1 MLRSTWTYFGLGALV
16 GAALFWVSDSS
27 GWLVTPGLGDVA
39 EAPLAPREERI
50 EGSRP
55 ASSAV
60 QEQSSTR
67 PPTSTTSS
75 SGLTTT
81 SSDPV
86 CELPLCQLHER
97 SAPQL
102 FILEHTDG
110 AGHRMKSILEAMAIA
125 WRNKMNFGGLVG
137 QLQPLTDQHINFRVI
152 SDAIFGEEAS
162 KDLYIYNISNKPRW
176 EGVFDSVR
184 QLESGREHLKEKA
197 FAYCHA
203 VNEWGYDRSIPTSS
217 YFPGWLRD
225 GMRKHLDTRPLLF
238 AAGKV
243 SVVIH
248 LRRSDLERGD
258 TRATPDEYYYRLAKE
273 IGQILPAEL
282 LDFHVWSS
290 TKNIPAYDYH
300 YWTSKDYD
308 GYRERGMTVHL
319 DEQIDN
325 NDDMIK
331 AWTHMARADIFI
343 MSQSSFSMVPAYMNT
358 NCVIYPSNID
368 APLENWINGRNEAR
382 ESYKQEL
389 EACVGRAQKHAGVA
403 ATTGSAGVENEK
415 VPQVREKTEMES
427 KTCNLKVCNLHEAQV
442 PRLYILEHTDGAGHR
457 MKSILEAIAIA
468 WRNTLN
474 FGGVVGQLQPL
485 TDQHINFRVIVDAL
499 FGPDASRDFFLYNIS
514 SRPNFA
520 MEFENVRKLEAGAK
534 QLPAG
539 ALVYCSAVN
548 EWGYDRSIPTS
559 SYFPGWLRN
568 ELRQHL
574 DTRPLLF
581 AAGKVSVVIHL
592 RRSDLERSDTRATPD
607 AYYYRLAK
615 EIGHIVSFETLDFH
629 VWSSTKN
636 IPAYDYH
643 YWTSKDYDGY
653 RERGMT
659 VHLDEQIDNNDDMI
673 KAWTHMARADI
684 FIMSQSS
691 FSMVP
696 AYLNTNCVIYPSNID
711 APLENWVDGK
721 DNKRSQY
728 QASLQKCVAR
738 AVEGSQTERRPR
750 RAVGTAPCADHFA
763 MIGPIRFYSP
773 VGSFLVANWLISNL
787 AYSNFFL
794 QPRGPDETT
803 RWQGYG
809 FDFVHNLL
817 HMTGEKVLQPFHDP
831 DRRLVALFNGEI
843 YNWEELGSELG
854 SSFRSDGEVIL
865 SEYQRHGGSFVRRL
879 DGEFALALFDFQRRE
894 LILARDPF
902 GTKPLWFASSA
913 ALGRFACAS
922 YRSALERLGF
932 EEQDIHQV
940 EPNTAL
946 HLRLPSTE
954 AGEAEAPVVIHQAA
968 VFEFDMRQHK
978 ADTKDWQKLF
988 LKAIQKRAGST
999 RFAPGRAV
1007 PAMCLSDG
1015 YDSGSIAVAL
1025 GELGIAPAMYT
1036 VQAREDVRVL
1046 LARLEAMRVRHMNAS
1061 WKLTQ
1066 LSQEEFQREKTFLRE
1081 NAEKVFYKLRPG
1093 YANVDDKAAAGLSW
1107 IYRQAAHFGQ
1117 RLFLSGSG
1125 ADEVISDYGAYGAPL
1140 EFHSTLMGH
1149 FPENLSTAF
1158 PWLNFYLGTQQ
1169 DYLAKEESTAGAHG
1183 VETRYPFLDRSLVQ
1197 EFLWLSNDAKNSL
1210 YKAPIHEF
1218 LASEQFPFVPGVKRG
1233 FSADRNLAGS
1243 SEGHDDAGA
1252 ARARL
1257 WARARAR
1264 ERGDGGEVETATV
1277 AACSHQCEEE
1287 GSFSLEELME
1297 VVELESVRIKDLSEA
1312 LPALQR
1318 ARARRAQQ
1326 ALRPPLS
1333 LAAAN
1338 GVEPTPGVVILTSCM
1353 EEHYFLTYCGPLFS
1367 SIGEAFHSPSDE
1379 SRPRV
1384 PVVKVMVATA
1394 GLAAATLEAVSR
1406 VMPWVEFAPFQEH
1419 EEQLSSH
1426 EDPTEGENYRR
1437 LTYQSLK
1444 LQQYLLLWQTRI
1456 LPLKEVAF
1464 VLCMDSDMV
1473 VAKPFMHV
1481 FELLQQRQ
1489 VDIAFSY
1496 YDGTREVPWGS
1507 TEELAFTK
1515 KKGYVRLQG
1524 GLLIMR
1530 NSLDALQWFAT
1541 WKSLTEVT
1549 LFHNEN
1555 ENDLGQ
1561 RWRDLLE
1568 EFKGPSQAALAFL
1581 LTQGEV
1587 EKVMKDAATCC
1598 SSLRSIELESLRPG
1612 GENFRVTMMGLPT
1625 QYLNDAE
1632 STADGLLPQTAHIV
1646 HLKGTWWR
1654 NVLPEGRREIT
1665 TPTRSFAWNWQAF
1678 ELWHHHYVHFL
1689 RLLRDGG
1696 FEVH

>member
-1 MLRSTWTYFGLGALV
+1 
-16 GAALFWVSDSS
+16 
-27 GWLVTPGLGDVA
+27 
-39 EAPLAPREERI
+39 
-50 EGSRP
+50 
-55 ASSAV
+55 
-60 QEQSSTR
+60 
-67 PPTSTTSS
+67 
-75 SGLTTT
+75 
-81 SSDPV
+81 
-86 CELPLCQLHER
+86 
-97 SAPQL
+97 
-102 FILEHTDG
+102 
-110 AGHRMKSILEAMAIA
+110 
-125 WRNKMNFGGLVG
+125 
-137 QLQPLTDQHINFRVI
+137 
-152 SDAIFGEEAS
+152 
-162 KDLYIYNISNKPRW
+162 
-176 EGVFDSVR
+176 
-184 QLESGREHLKEKA
+184 
-197 FAYCHA
+197 
-203 VNEWGYDRSIPTSS
+203 
-217 YFPGWLRD
+217 
-225 GMRKHLDTRPLLF
+225 MRKHLDTRPLLF

-442 PRLYILEHTDGAGHR
+442 PRL
-457 MKSILEAIAIA
+457 KSILEAIAIA

-514 SRPNFA
+514 SRSNFA

-539 ALVYCSAVN
+539 AL
-548 EWGYDRSIPTS
+548 
-559 SYFPGWLRN
+559 
-568 ELRQHL
+568 
-574 DTRPLLF
+574 RPLRE
-581 AAGKVSVVIHL
+581 A
-592 RRSDLERSDTRATPD
+592 
-607 AYYYRLAK
+607 
-615 EIGHIVSFETLDFH
+615 
-629 VWSSTKN
+629 SS
-636 IPAYDYH
+636 
-643 YWTSKDYDGY
+643 
-653 RERGMT
+653 M
-659 VHLDEQIDNNDDMI
+659 
-673 KAWTHMARADI
+673 
-684 FIMSQSS
+684 
-691 FSMVP
+691 
-696 AYLNTNCVIYPSNID
+696 C
-711 APLENWVDGK
+711 
-721 DNKRSQY
+721 
-728 QASLQKCVAR
+728 
-738 AVEGSQTERRPR
+738 
-750 RAVGTAPCADHFA
+750 
-763 MIGPIRFYSP
+763 
-773 VGSFLVANWLISNL
+773 SFLVANWLISNL

-894 LILARDPF
+894 LILARERSDPF

-954 AGEAEAPVVIHQAA
+954 AGEAEAPVATGEREGGAGGV
-968 VFEFDMRQHK
+968 E
-978 ADTKDWQKLF
+978 
-988 LKAIQKRAGST
+988 AIQKRAGST

-1140 EFHSTLMGH
+1140 
-1149 FPENLSTAF
+1149 
-1158 PWLNFYLGTQQ
+1158 
-1169 DYLAKEESTAGAHG
+1169 
-1183 VETRYPFLDRSLVQ
+1183 
-1197 EFLWLSNDAKNSL
+1197 
-1210 YKAPIHEF
+1210 
-1218 LASEQFPFVPGVKRG
+1218 
-1233 FSADRNLAGS
+1233 
-1243 SEGHDDAGA
+1243 
-1252 ARARL
+1252 
-1257 WARARAR
+1257 
-1264 ERGDGGEVETATV
+1264 ATW
-1277 AACSHQCEEE
+1277 
-1287 GSFSLEELME
+1287 
-1297 VVELESVRIKDLSEA
+1297 
-1312 LPALQR
+1312 
-1318 ARARRAQQ
+1318 
-1326 ALRPPLS
+1326 
-1333 LAAAN
+1333 
-1338 GVEPTPGVVILTSCM
+1338 VEPTRFTG
-1353 EEHYFLTYCGPLFS
+1353 
-1367 SIGEAFHSPSDE
+1367 
-1379 SRPRV
+1379 
-1384 PVVKVMVATA
+1384 
-1394 GLAAATLEAVSR
+1394 SR
-1406 VMPWVEFAPFQEH
+1406 VRTVVRTGDAG
-1419 EEQLSSH
+1419 
-1426 EDPTEGENYRR
+1426 TE
-1437 LTYQSLK
+1437 SLK

-1456 LPLKEVAF
+1456 LPLK
-1464 VLCMDSDMV
+1464 
-1473 VAKPFMHV
+1473 
-1481 FELLQQRQ
+1481 
-1489 VDIAFSY
+1489 
-1496 YDGTREVPWGS
+1496 
-1507 TEELAFTK
+1507 
-1515 KKGYVRLQG
+1515 
-1524 GLLIMR
+1524 
-1530 NSLDALQWFAT
+1530 
-1541 WKSLTEVT
+1541 
-1549 LFHNEN
+1549 
-1555 ENDLGQ
+1555 
-1561 RWRDLLE
+1561 
-1568 EFKGPSQAALAFL
+1568 
-1581 LTQGEV
+1581 EV

-1612 GENFRVTMMGLPT
+1612 GENFRVTMMGRLDGV
-1625 QYLNDAE
+1625 NDAE

-1696 FEVH
+1696 FEVY

>member
-197 FAYCHA
+197 FAYCH
-203 VNEWGYDRSIPTSS
+203 
-217 YFPGWLRD
+217 
-225 GMRKHLDTRPLLF
+225 
-238 AAGKV
+238 
-243 SVVIH
+243 
-248 LRRSDLERGD
+248 
-258 TRATPDEYYYRLAKE
+258 
-273 IGQILPAEL
+273 
-282 LDFHVWSS
+282 
-290 TKNIPAYDYH
+290 
-300 YWTSKDYD
+300 
-308 GYRERGMTVHL
+308 
-319 DEQIDN
+319 
-325 NDDMIK
+325 
-331 AWTHMARADIFI
+331 
-343 MSQSSFSMVPAYMNT
+343 
-358 NCVIYPSNID
+358 
-368 APLENWINGRNEAR
+368 
-382 ESYKQEL
+382 
-389 EACVGRAQKHAGVA
+389 
-403 ATTGSAGVENEK
+403 
-415 VPQVREKTEMES
+415 
-427 KTCNLKVCNLHEAQV
+427 
-442 PRLYILEHTDGAGHR
+442 
-457 MKSILEAIAIA
+457 
-468 WRNTLN
+468 
-474 FGGVVGQLQPL
+474 
-485 TDQHINFRVIVDAL
+485 
-499 FGPDASRDFFLYNIS
+499 
-514 SRPNFA
+514 
-520 MEFENVRKLEAGAK
+520 
-534 QLPAG
+534 
-539 ALVYCSAVN
+539 AVN